1 MPTISRFY
9 GIVVRM
15 YFLPSEHTPP
25 HIHVIYEENAASIE
39 IETGAVIDG
48 NLPSKALSLTQ
59 EWMELHRRELLEIW
73 DTQEFKSIPPL
84 E

>member
-9 GIVVRM
+9 GIVIRM
-15 YFLPSEHTPP
+15 YFLPSEHNPP
-25 HIHVIYEENAASIE
+25 HIHVIYGEDAASLE
-39 IETGAVIDG
+39 IETGAIIDG
-48 NLPSKALSLTQ
+48 YLPSKALSMTR
-59 EWMELHRRELLEIW
+59 EWMELHRQELSEIW